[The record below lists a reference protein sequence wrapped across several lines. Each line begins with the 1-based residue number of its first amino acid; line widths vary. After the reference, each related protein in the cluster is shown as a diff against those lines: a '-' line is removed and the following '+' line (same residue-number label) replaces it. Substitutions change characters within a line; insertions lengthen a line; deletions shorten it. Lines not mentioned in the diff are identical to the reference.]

1 MANTVLVAG
10 SGSFTVTGISAVLCS
25 EGPRMRYNIED
36 IEDQL
41 LATIAANSTLSSVNR
56 DTHAGQVDQQMFL
69 DPSYVGGLI
78 HLCPFV
84 YVQYL
89 GRETPQADMDST
101 WSDQIHTVRFRF
113 YVGAQSLRTRKESQ
127 RAAYALLRALY
138 DAIHGKV
145 PNPSP
150 AITGVATLSGTSIT
164 TTGFCP
170 QSPFGPAGGI
180 DEIMILLEKNICVY
194 QTDYSVR
201 LLA

>member
-1 MANTVLVAG
+1 
-10 SGSFTVTGISAVLCS
+10 
-25 EGPRMRYNIED
+25 MRYNIED

-41 LATIAANSTLSSVNR
+41 LATMAANTTLASVNR
-56 DTHAGQVDQQMFL
+56 DTHAGQIDQQMFL

-89 GRETPQADMDST
+89 GRETPKEEMDST

-127 RAAYALLRALY
+127 RSAYALLRAVF
-138 DAIHGKV
+138 DSIHGKV

-150 AITGVATLSGTSIT
+150 AIAGLTLLAGTAIT
-164 TTGFCP
+164 TSGFSP

-180 DEIMILLEKNICVY
+180 DELLLLLEKNICVY
-194 QTDYSVR
+194 QTDYSIR